1 MFQNKFLIL
10 WNKKTFNMKSTITL
24 LFFVFSLT
32 VNAQIQV
39 ITTIGNITGSNTVNV
54 PVTVDNFN
62 NIGALSLMVLYDNT
76 IAAYEGLANTHPSL
90 IGTFGFDAGGS
101 IGLSWLDMTLM
112 GVSLPNGEKLFDLV
126 FNQISEGTTTIS
138 FDSTPGSCEYADI
151 GTNALAA
158 IFNDGSITFNTT
170 TTLTEKEN
178 QEAIIIFND
187 QSIEIVSDNPN
198 SPVSLI
204 DINGKVVAQF
214 VSNKKHNIGSLS
226 KGIYIVKTTN
236 LAGEAIVKKVLF

>member
-1 MFQNKFLIL
+1 MKLKTTLLIL
-10 WNKKTFNMKSTITL
+10 A
-24 LFFVFSLT
+24 VSLT
-32 VNAQIQV
+32 VNAQV

-54 PVTVDNFN
+54 PITVDNFD
-62 NIGALSLMVLYDNT
+62 NIGALSLTILYDNT
-76 IAAYEGLANTHPSL
+76 IAAYEGLANIHSSL
-90 IGTFGFDAGGS
+90 TGTFGFDAGGS

-126 FNQISEGTTTIS
+126 FNQVSEGTTTIS

-158 IFNDGSITFNTT
+158 TFNDGSITFNT

-226 KGIYIVKTTN
+226 NGIYIVKTTN

>member
-1 MFQNKFLIL
+1 
-10 WNKKTFNMKSTITL
+10 MKSTLTL
-24 LFFVFSLT
+24 LFIVISLT
-32 VNAQIQV
+32 INAQIQV
-39 ITTIGNITGSNTVNV
+39 ITTIDNITGSNMVNV

-62 NIGALSLMVLYDNT
+62 NIGALSMMVLYDNT

-126 FNQISEGTTTIS
+126 FNQVSEGTTTIS

-151 GTNALAA
+151 GTNTLAA

-170 TTLTEKEN
+170 TLTEKEN
-178 QEAIIIFND
+178 QEVTIIFND
-187 QSIEIVSDNPN
+187 QSIEIISDNPN

-204 DINGKVVAQF
+204 DINGRVVAQF
-214 VSNKKHNIGSLS
+214 VSNKKQNIGFLS
-226 KGIYIVKTTN
+226 RGIYIVKTTN
-236 LAGEAIVKKVLF
+236 LDGEVIVKKVIF

>member
-1 MFQNKFLIL
+1 A
-10 WNKKTFNMKSTITL
+10 T
-24 LFFVFSLT
+24 
-32 VNAQIQV
+32 
-39 ITTIGNITGSNTVNV
+39 
-54 PVTVDNFN
+54 
-62 NIGALSLMVLYDNT
+62 
-76 IAAYEGLANTHPSL
+76 
-90 IGTFGFDAGGS
+90 
-101 IGLSWLDMTLM
+101 
-112 GVSLPNGEKLFDLV
+112 
-126 FNQISEGTTTIS
+126 
-138 FDSTPGSCEYADI
+138 
-151 GTNALAA
+151 
-158 IFNDGSITFNTT
+158 FNDGSITFNTT

-226 KGIYIVKTTN
+226 NGIYIVKTTN